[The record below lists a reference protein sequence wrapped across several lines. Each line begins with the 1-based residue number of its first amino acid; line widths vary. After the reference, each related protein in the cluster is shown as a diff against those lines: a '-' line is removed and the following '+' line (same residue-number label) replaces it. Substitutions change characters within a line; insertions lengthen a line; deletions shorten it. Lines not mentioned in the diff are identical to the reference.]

1 MTTRLFEVVQDDR
14 TTGLG
19 TVAVVVEY
27 VDRGLLQF
35 TKQTTNSLLRDSTFP
50 YFKLLCL
57 LYILLVIQRIADT

>member
-1 MTTRLFEVVQDDR
+1 VTTRLFEVVQDDR

-27 VDRGLLQF
+27 ADRGLLQL
-35 TKQTTNSLLRDSTFP
+35 TEQSTNSLLRDLTFP
-50 YFKLLCL
+50 FFKLLCL